1 MLGIYINDV
10 EFPIANHSFSGM
22 QTEYSITMGSHQ
34 LLVGVHAIHSDVSIP
49 DCPHQ
54 FYKASALLP
63 RAICLLTPIFF
74 RISQH

>member
-1 MLGIYINDV
+1 VLGIYINDV

-63 RAICLLTPIFF
+63 RAMRLLTPIFF